1 MQYKELICGIK
12 NFEDFFWFGEY
23 VYFKALER
31 LENMRADLSR
41 LETNEHVKQIIKMF
55 LIQWGRMG
63 RTVDREDLNW
73 EQLTKTTTQLQRD
86 FSKAT
91 RQNFTRYKPRRG
103 RNSNSHQRSL

>member
-1 MQYKELICGIK
+1 MQYKELIGGIK
-12 NFEDFFWFGEY
+12 KFEGSFWFGEY

-31 LENMRADLSR
+31 LESVRADLSR

-73 EQLTKTTTQLQRD
+73 EQLTKTTT
-86 FSKAT
+86 
-91 RQNFTRYKPRRG
+91 
-103 RNSNSHQRSL
+103 